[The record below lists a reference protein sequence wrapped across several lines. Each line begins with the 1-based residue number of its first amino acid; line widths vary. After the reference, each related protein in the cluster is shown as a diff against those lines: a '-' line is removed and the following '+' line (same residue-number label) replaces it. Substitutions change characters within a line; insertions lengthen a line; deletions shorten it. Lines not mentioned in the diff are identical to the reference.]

1 MHPKLIP
8 LAKDSIH
15 GASFL
20 LREAAD
26 ILLRHCQ
33 ELDELQRLLHDLP
46 KTQPWMAPLFNLAKY
61 VQESPK
67 PCMAIEE
74 FLAKETKEKEALI
87 QRACQLIKDGERI
100 LTHSHSSLVKEVL
113 LQKRVEVFV
122 TESRPKKEGVALYH
136 ILRKAGIE
144 ATLVTDAAAAYLVRK
159 CDRVLLG
166 ADGIGDFGLVHKIG
180 TYPIALAAKE
190 AGIEVD
196 VLATSARFWPKE
208 FVLPPQ
214 PRKPCDEIAPSIRC
228 LNYYFDITPNFL
240 YQLL

>member
-26 ILLRHCQ
+26 ILLRHCHN
-33 ELDELQRLLHDLP
+33 LDELQQLLRDLP
-46 KTQPWMAPLFNLAKY
+46 HTQPWMAPLFNLAKY
-61 VQESPK
+61 VQDSPK
-67 PCMAIEE
+67 PCEAIEE
-74 FLAKETKEKEALI
+74 FLAKEAKEKEELI
-87 QRACQLIKDGERI
+87 QRACRWIEDGERI

-113 LQKRVEVFV
+113 LQKRVEVLL
-122 TESRPKKEGVALYH
+122 TESRPKREGVALYH
-136 ILRKAGIE
+136 TLKKAGIE
-144 ATLVTDAAAAYLVRK
+144 ATLIIDAAAAYLVK
-159 CDRVLLG
+159 ECDRVLLG
-166 ADGIGDFGLVHKIG
+166 ADGVGDFGLVHKIG

-196 VLATSARFWPKE
+196 VLATSARFWPRG
-208 FVLPPQ
+208 FALPPQ
-214 PRKPCDEIAPSIRC
+214 PLKPCDEIEPESCC
-228 LNYYFDITPNFL
+228 LNYYFDITPAPL

>member
-26 ILLRHCQ
+26 ILLRHCHNF
-33 ELDELQRLLHDLP
+33 DELQQLLRDLP
-46 KTQPWMAPLFNLAKY
+46 KTQPWMATLFNLAKY
-61 VQESPK
+61 VYDSPK
-67 PCMAIEE
+67 PCEAIEE
-74 FLAKETKEKEALI
+74 FLAKEAKEKEELI
-87 QRACQLIKDGERI
+87 QRACRQIEDGERI
-100 LTHSHSSLVKEVL
+100 LTHSHSSLVREVL
-113 LQKRVEVFV
+113 LQKRVDVLL
-122 TESRPKKEGVALYH
+122 TESRPKREGTELYR
-136 ILRKAGIE
+136 ILRKTGIK
-144 ATLVTDAAAAYLVRK
+144 ATLIIDGAAPYFVRE

-190 AGIEVD
+190 AGVEVD
-196 VLATSARFWPKE
+196 VLATSARFWPRG
-208 FVLPPQ
+208 FALPSQ
-214 PRKPCDEIAPSIRC
+214 PHKPCNEIEPDSRC
-228 LNYYFDITPNFL
+228 LNYYFDITPASL